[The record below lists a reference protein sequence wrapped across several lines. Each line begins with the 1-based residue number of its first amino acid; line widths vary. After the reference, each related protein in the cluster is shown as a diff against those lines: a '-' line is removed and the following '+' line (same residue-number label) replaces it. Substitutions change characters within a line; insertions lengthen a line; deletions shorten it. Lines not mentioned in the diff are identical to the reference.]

1 MNFDTVKEKD
11 ILTAVLVEKKQGLKL
26 SLRNELIVDCE
37 FFKIH
42 ELFEKHS
49 AKQKREKSFYGRL
62 GFIIISNVFLIFL
75 LYFYNIFIIFFWY
88 LSNIFS
94 GFTNFTLSCSNPP
107 RNHETPKTDI
117 FEVNFQIKSDI
128 GFQNAGNYEPMLQKL
143 HMNELSTLNP
153 KSNKLVYQRLKFN
166 YEK

>member
-1 MNFDTVKEKD
+1 MKYYIF
-11 ILTAVLVEKKQGLKL
+11 IYFL
-26 SLRNELIVDCE
+26 LIFSY
-37 FFKIH
+37 FF
-42 ELFEKHS
+42 LF
-49 AKQKREKSFYGRL
+49 
-62 GFIIISNVFLIFL
+62 FIYFFFTYFFLFFLIFYIFFL
-75 LYFYNIFIIFFWY
+75 FFLIFSNFLYIFLIFIYFSY
-88 LSNIFS
+88 FS

-107 RNHETPKTDI
+107 RNHETAKTDI
-117 FEVNFQIKSDI
+117 FEVDFQIKSDI